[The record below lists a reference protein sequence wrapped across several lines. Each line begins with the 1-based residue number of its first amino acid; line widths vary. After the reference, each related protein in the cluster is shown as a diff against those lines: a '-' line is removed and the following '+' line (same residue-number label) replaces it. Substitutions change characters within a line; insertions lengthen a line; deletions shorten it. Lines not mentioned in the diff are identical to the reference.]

1 MLTIKDLSMDQEMT
15 KQAMAAVLG
24 GLTRRSYSRLVNG
37 AWRRVAYSSY
47 RIHRV
52 VNGRRRFYV
61 GYHAKYQRIQTLY
74 RGVTYTG

>member
-1 MLTIKDLSMDQEMT
+1 MLIIKDLSMDQEMT
-15 KQAMAAVLG
+15 KQALAAVFG
-24 GLTRRSYSRLVNG
+24 GLRVRRYSRLVNG

-52 VNGRRRFYV
+52 VNGRRRYYV

-74 RGVTYTG
+74 RGITYSG